1 MKLIYLTLLIVILI
15 LDFKKNKRKSLFS
28 LNYHKLKRFIMGSQN
43 EIIENLWLGDNL
55 SSLDNNF
62 LQSKNIK
69 LVFNCTKDLPFTNL
83 DIQKIRIP
91 IEDNRSNE
99 SNEMLLEK
107 FNEYYDLIDN
117 NLNNGILV
125 HCYAGCQRSAT
136 LVALYLMKKN
146 NIMFDDAKK
155 IIRLKRYFAFFP
167 RINFYKILYNNSI

>member
-1 MKLIYLTLLIVILI
+1 MKLIYLTLLIIILI

-83 DIQKIRIP
+83 DIQKIRIT

-99 SNEMLLEK
+99 SNESLLEK
-107 FNEYYDLIDN
+107 FN
-117 NLNNGILV
+117 
-125 HCYAGCQRSAT
+125 
-136 LVALYLMKKN
+136 
-146 NIMFDDAKK
+146 
-155 IIRLKRYFAFFP
+155 
-167 RINFYKILYNNSI
+167 